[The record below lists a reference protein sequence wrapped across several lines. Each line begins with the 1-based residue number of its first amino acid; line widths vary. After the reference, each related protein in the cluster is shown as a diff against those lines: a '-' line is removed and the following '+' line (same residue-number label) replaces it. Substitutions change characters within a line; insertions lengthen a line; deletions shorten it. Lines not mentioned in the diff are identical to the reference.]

1 VKLIE
6 NQLRTM
12 SSKHV
17 RETDFVS
24 DWVQESQG
32 VGATLSRRN
41 PKIKQQFEARKKVLD
56 AELAKLKDL
65 QAKTRAPS
73 VAAGWLPFAL
83 SFALPLWPPPCA
95 GPIVPG
101 GWCAGRMYPAVTVA
115 AGPCMHDSLAT
126 WYRGAPVF
134 GQSLSDEIGA
144 CHQSLLSMSL
154 LFQ

>member
-1 VKLIE
+1 
-6 NQLRTM
+6 M

-73 VAAGWLPFAL
+73 VAAGWLPAL
-83 SFALPLWPPPCA
+83 CPVLCPTL
-95 GPIVPG
+95 
-101 GWCAGRMYPAVTVA
+101 VA
-115 AGPCMHDSLAT
+115 APVCWPDRARRLVCWPHVPRSDSGGRAMHASLAT

-134 GQSLSDEIGA
+134 GQSLSD
-144 CHQSLLSMSL
+144 
-154 LFQ
+154 